1 MIIQRGLTLCFHHG
15 SLWKQCLN
23 DCNKYWVENVFE
35 ERTVCPI
42 LSNNLKN
49 CLLLVVSR
57 LFCSLQIGS
66 GHCRLCLIRCGSF
79 QVVSCSLQVVSC
91 SMQVVV
97 GRFRSF
103 LAHCRSSL
111 QVVLGRF
118 RSFLILVS
126 TIVIHFLCGIIPNLA
141 LKTVPAHKMQI

>member
-1 MIIQRGLTLCFHHG
+1 MIIQRCLTLCFHHG
-15 SLWKQCLN
+15 SPWKQCLN

-57 LFCSLQIGS
+57 LFL
-66 GHCRLCLIRCGSF
+66 L
-79 QVVSCSLQVVSC
+79 VVDRFRSLQVVSY
-91 SMQVVV
+91 SLWVVSGRFLFVV
-97 GRFRSF
+97 GRFLLDVGRCRSFQSF

-126 TIVIHFLCGIIPNLA
+126 TIVIHFFCGIIPNLA